1 MKAELFNQLYAA
13 HGTSMTFTAV
23 PDITS
28 PAPMARSAPRSDLP
42 PFTCEEVRRALVSTV
57 EDERALI
64 VGGTLA
70 KATLTARCIYA
81 HLPSYKGYPTADMP
95 IEYVGKIVRVL
106 GVDYRIASA
115 KKHPASDVIH
125 FLLTE
130 K

>member
-1 MKAELFNQLYAA
+1 MKAEIFDQLYAA
-13 HGTSMTFTAV
+13 HGTPITFTV
-23 PDITS
+23 PDIDT
-28 PAPMARSAPRSDLP
+28 PPPMARSAPRP
-42 PFTCEEVRRALVSTV
+42 ERPTFTREEVRRALVSTV

-70 KATLTARCIYA
+70 KATLTARCVYA
-81 HLPSYKGYPTADMP
+81 DLPSYKGHPVADAP
-95 IEYVGKIVRVL
+95 SEYVGKIVRVL
-106 GVDYRIASA
+106 GGEHRIASA

>member
-13 HGTSMTFTAV
+13 HGTSMTFTV

-28 PAPMARSAPRSDLP
+28 PAPMARSAPPPHPP
-42 PFTCEEVRRALVSTV
+42 PFTYEAVRRALVSTV

-81 HLPSYKGYPTADMP
+81 DLPSYKGYPVADAP

-106 GVDYRIASA
+106 GGEYRIASA

>member
-1 MKAELFNQLYAA
+1 MKAELFDQLYAA
-13 HGTSMTFTAV
+13 HGTSMSFTV
-23 PDITS
+23 PDINTPS
-28 PAPMARSAPRSDLP
+28 PMARSAPRPDPP
-42 PFTCEEVRRALVSTV
+42 PFTREEVRRALVSTV

-81 HLPSYKGYPTADMP
+81 DLPSYKGYPVADMP